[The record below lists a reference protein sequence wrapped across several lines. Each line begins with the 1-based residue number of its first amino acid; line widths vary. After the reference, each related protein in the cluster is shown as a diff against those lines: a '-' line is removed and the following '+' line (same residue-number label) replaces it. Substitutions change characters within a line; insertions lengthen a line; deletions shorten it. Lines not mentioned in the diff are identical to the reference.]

1 MWSCP
6 EKLGG
11 KTSLRLMPALL
22 SAAPNFLTSTRAD
35 SPDFAD
41 MVFFF
46 GRIVVANRN
55 EPVKCVT
62 GFKPWGLRRPVF
74 LDALATKTFSLN
86 SAAGANPQSVLQ
98 DDIGQRKRGR
108 FFDLEKTS

>member
-22 SAAPNFLTSTRAD
+22 KAVPNFLTNTRAD

-41 MVFFF
+41 ITFFF
-46 GRIVVANRN
+46 GRIVVASRN
-55 EPVKCVT
+55 DPVKCVT
-62 GFKPWGLRRPVF
+62 GFKLGCLPRPVF

-98 DDIGQRKRGR
+98 DDTCLRKRGR
-108 FFDLEKTS
+108 FFNLE